1 MMCNNGWCTSGQK
14 WTTTRMKTFIRLN
27 SKGNEIIIWC
37 LSNIWSCLLL
47 NNHHCCMCCCCWCPL
62 HHICVSWINN
72 HDVHQGPKVV
82 SSDKYIHSSLG
93 VMREKVRNLLLNMYS
108 IFKKIVVTISQNV
121 SWAAIR
127 SLLYEHRSKWIPK
140 SSMIWPH

>member
-1 MMCNNGWCTSGQK
+1 MCNNGWCTSGQK

-37 LSNIWSCLLL
+37 LFNIWSCLLL
-47 NNHHCCMCCCCWCPL
+47 NNHHYCMCCCCWCSL
-62 HHICVSWINN
+62 HHICVSRINN

-93 VMREKVRNLLLNMYS
+93 VMREKVRNLPLNMYS
-108 IFKKIVVTISQNV
+108 IFKNNSCDYISKCIMGRYTFTP
-121 SWAAIR
+121 IR
-127 SLLYEHRSKWIPK
+127 APK
-140 SSMIWPH
+140 QMDI